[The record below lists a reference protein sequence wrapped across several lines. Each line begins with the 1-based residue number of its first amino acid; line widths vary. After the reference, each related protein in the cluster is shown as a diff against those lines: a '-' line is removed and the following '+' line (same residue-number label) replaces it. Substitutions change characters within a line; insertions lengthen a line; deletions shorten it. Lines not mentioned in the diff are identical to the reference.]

1 MKIIKIIFFST
12 VVVVLLA
19 SAALFIFL
27 KTFDINK
34 FKPRIIDQISG
45 VIGRRVNID
54 SLSLRIS
61 PKGGVFVGIHNL
73 KIGDD
78 PKFSSEDFIVV
89 KDINLGVNLMKYAR
103 EKSIE
108 VSSVLIKNPK
118 INIIRDENGQ
128 INAATIKAPVPPK
141 ASRSTEEDRF
151 FGFTALAYADSVSA
165 ASTIPLVIR
174 TLTLTDGTVIYQ
186 DRMLKPII
194 RVDITK
200 IALQAND
207 VSLTNSF
214 HFTVDASVFSP
225 KDNIHGSGLAE
236 VDIDNS
242 GIRFKDMNI
251 TSDLSDIALKDM
263 VRSLP
268 ILESAG
274 LQESLKGK
282 LQVAVGKM
290 DVGAKGLG
298 ALSFDGKLED
308 GRVKIKSLPVAAD
321 QITLDFEGT
330 EKILRVKGS
339 SLNLGQGTVKTT
351 GQIDDYL
358 ATQAFDFKT
367 QWQGLSLAELN
378 PAKNQPIG
386 MEGQINGQYHI
397 KGQGLSGS
405 PEMLASL
412 IADGEIQVNNGKVV
426 GINILKTVFDKMSM
440 LPGLSEKLEANLP
453 EKYKKLLQEKDTPL
467 KKVDLSTKLQNKHIL
482 LDRVQIETDA
492 FLLSTQG
499 QVSFNQELDIRS
511 SLAINAD
518 LSKAMVASVEGL
530 QYILDDSGRI
540 VIPVIITGTV
550 PQLSFLPD
558 LQYLG
563 EKIIIS
569 QGREQLEKVLD
580 KALEGIWG
588 DSKSSESTQPA
599 GQATQPDPSTQ
610 EKKKRPE
617 QELLEGVLDSIFKK

>member
-1 MKIIKIIFFST
+1 MKIIKIILFSMA
-12 VVVVLLA
+12 VVVLLA

-45 VIGRRVNID
+45 AIGRRVNID

-61 PKGGVFVGIHNL
+61 LKGGAFVGIHNL

-128 INAATIKAPVPPK
+128 INAATIKVTIPQEPAKQVRG
-141 ASRSTEEDRF
+141 SSVGN
-151 FGFTALAYADSVSA
+151 GFKPFPAVAFADNAVGSA
-165 ASTIPLVIR
+165 AAIPLVIR
-174 TLTLTDGTVIYQ
+174 TLTLTGGTVIYQ

-194 RVDITK
+194 RVDITQ

-225 KDNIHGSGLAE
+225 KDNIHGAGLAE

-242 GIRFKDMNI
+242 GIRFKNVNI
-251 TSDLSDIALKDM
+251 ISDLSDIALKDM
-263 VRSLP
+263 VKSLP
-268 ILESAG
+268 MLESAG

-298 ALSFDGKLED
+298 ALSFNGKLEN
-308 GRVKIKSLPVAAD
+308 GRVKIKILPVAAEH
-321 QITLDFEGT
+321 ITFDFEGT
-330 EKILRVKGS
+330 EKILRVKDS

-351 GQIDDYL
+351 GQIDDYMT
-358 ATQAFDFKT
+358 TQAFDFKT
-367 QWQGLSLAELN
+367 QWQGLSLSELN

-386 MEGQINGQYHI
+386 MEGQINGQYHV
-397 KGQGLSGS
+397 KGQGLGGS
-405 PEMLASL
+405 PAMLASL
-412 IADGEIQVNNGKVV
+412 IADGEIRVNNGKVV

-453 EKYKKLLQEKDTPL
+453 EKYKKLLQDKDTPL
-467 KKVDLSTKLQNKHIL
+467 KKADLSTKLQNKHIL
-482 LDRVQIETDA
+482 LDHVQIETDA

-518 LSKAMVASVEGL
+518 LSKAMVASVGGL

-563 EKIIIS
+563 EKIITS

-580 KALEGIWG
+580 KALGGE
-588 DSKSSESTQPA
+588 
-599 GQATQPDPSTQ
+599 Q
-610 EKKKRPE
+610 EQKKKPE
-617 QELLEGVLDSIFKK
+617 RELIEGVLDSIFKK